1 MLKTILLLTT
11 ILLSTTPVLAS
22 KYVIEPTEY
31 QLRNFDNRLEQY
43 FNASD
48 NAPFSETYLRKSD
61 RKRRSDGVVFCSLLT
76 DYSVEDQLVGF
87 IKINLTESK
96 GDQKKFLD
104 ETAYTIGVAAAA
116 ADTLC
121 TEYRSDFIDFSK
133 KIQDTNFIRSILR
146 IGKAPAPNTDLFT
159 LYMNRGYDAVKANNY
174 DSALILFR
182 MALNERPNNSYAL
195 KAIEN
200 VTNYINKRSSPK
212 PSSTAA
218 KHSRWVVI
226 GTTSTGE
233 TLSLDLSSA
242 YFTGSA
248 DYGESAE
255 FTYKFIGNTTTR
267 VNKAV
272 TESCEP
278 NTGKLVINGFLGWDV
293 TEQNGKTAQIPVKAE
308 SEASKRMLERVCS
321 QAFVMFKKYGI
332 PGK

>member
-1 MLKTILLLTT
+1 VKILFLAIALSLTPT
-11 ILLSTTPVLAS
+11 AAFAQLRDFSEYQYVRYENLLSSFFSTPDGLAYS
-22 KYVIEPTEY
+22 AKYARTSDY
-31 QLRNFDNRLEQY
+31 QRRTDAKLLCFRLERYTVSQHITFY
-43 FNASD
+43 
-48 NAPFSETYLRKSD
+48 SEINQLLYKNDSKRMAEENFYL
-61 RKRRSDGVVFCSLLT
+61 
-76 DYSVEDQLVGF
+76 
-87 IKINLTESK
+87 
-96 GDQKKFLD
+96 
-104 ETAYTIGVAAAA
+104 AGVAVSAVEA
-116 ADTLC
+116 LC
-121 TEYRSDFIDFSK
+121 TENRASMMDWVDEINQRGVGY
-133 KIQDTNFIRSILR
+133 
-146 IGKAPAPNTDLFT
+146 GKAPAPSTDLFT
-159 LYMNRGYDAVKANNY
+159 SYMNQGYDAVKAKNY